1 MKDLRMHSAEHILN
15 AAMVSMFNRG
25 RCFSA
30 HIGKKKS
37 KCDYTFDRP
46 LTEKETEDIEKRVNE
61 VVQAD
66 LPVKEEFVAKQDAET
81 AFNLERL
88 PEEAGD
94 RIRII
99 RIGNYDACPC
109 IGDHVGASGEIGEF
123 RIISTS
129 FEDQVLRVRFKL
141 AKK

>member
-1 MKDLRMHSAEHILN
+1 MHSAEHILN
-15 AAMVSMFNRG
+15 AAMVSIFNSG

-37 KCDYTFDRP
+37 KCDYNFDRP
-46 LTEKETEDIEKRVNE
+46 LTEKETKEIEKRVNE

-66 LPVKEEFVAKQDAET
+66 LPVMEEFISKKDAET
-81 AFNLERL
+81 VFNLERM

-99 RIGNYDACPC
+99 RIGDCDACPC
-109 IGDHVGASGEIGEF
+109 IGDHVGSSGEIGEF
-123 RIISTS
+123 RIISSS
-129 FEDQVLRVRFKL
+129 FENQVLRIRFKL